1 MDGQF
6 DGHALQREGYSI
18 QREGYALQREGYGL
32 QPVHRALQISRALAP
47 EGHFILQTDLLPEGE
62 A

>member
-1 MDGQF
+1 MDSQVMDGQF
-6 DGHALQREGYSI
+6 DGHALRREGYSV
-18 QREGYALQREGYGL
+18 QREGYGL